1 MTEPQATP
9 APRRTRLVTI
19 AGALFL
25 SWAVV
30 WALAAAVFVIANVF
44 PNSFALAYQPIDLVD
59 AGSSLGLALALG
71 YAGLAM
77 MLRWRR
83 WRIWTGTVSWGLIVI
98 IILSQFAPPSAA
110 NRSLE
115 RSISLVVLAVA
126 VFALAAKRREPR
138 PDIAAVFR

>member
-1 MTEPQATP
+1 
-9 APRRTRLVTI
+9 
-19 AGALFL
+19 LFL

-44 PNSFALAYQPIDLVD
+44 PDSFALAYQPIDLVD

-83 WRIWTGTVSWGLIVI
+83 WRIWAGTVSWGLIVI

-110 NRSLE
+110 DRSLE
-115 RSISLVVLAVA
+115 RSISLIVLAVA
-126 VFALAAKRREPR
+126 VLALAAKRREPR